1 MPVIT
6 CIEDLKRLYKRR
18 VPKMFYDYVET
29 GSWSEGTFKNNT
41 RDLELIKFNQKVGVD
56 ISQTTTETSML
67 GNKMSM
73 PMALAPVGLTGMQSA
88 DGEIKAARAARKKGI
103 PFILSTMSVCS
114 IEDVAREAGEG
125 FWFQLYYMNDQEFS
139 RNLIKRAKEA
149 NCSALVLTMDLQVL
163 GQRHMDIKNGLSIP
177 PRPNL
182 KSLLDLSTKVRW
194 GLGILRTPR
203 KNFGNVYGHVD
214 GVEDLGSLM
223 SWVADQFYSKLDWE
237 TVSQVKDLWDG
248 PLVLK
253 GIMDVEDAKKAA
265 SIGVD
270 AIIVSNHGGRQL
282 DGAIS
287 SIRALPGIV
296 EAVGD
301 KVEVY
306 FDSGIR
312 SGQDV
317 LRAIG
322 LGAKATLI
330 GRAYIYGLGAMGEAG
345 VEKAIEIMHKELDTS
360 MALCGIRDI
369 SEFGE
374 KNLLIPS
381 DFQTNWKW

>member
-6 CIEDLKRLYKRR
+6 CIEDLKQLYKRR

-29 GSWSEGTFKNNT
+29 GSWSESTFKNNS
-41 RDLELIKFNQKVGVD
+41 RDLDLIKFNQKVGVD
-56 ISQTTTETSML
+56 ISQTSTEISMF

-73 PMALAPVGLTGMQSA
+73 PLALAPVGLTGMQSA

-149 NCSALVLTMDLQVL
+149 NCSALVLTMDLHVL
-163 GQRHMDIKNGLSIP
+163 GQRHMDLKNGLSIP

-214 GVEDLGSLM
+214 GVENLGSLM

-237 TVSQVKDLWDG
+237 TVRRVKDLWDG

-253 GIMDVEDAKKAA
+253 GIMDVEDAKKAV
-265 SIGVD
+265 SIGAD
-270 AIIVSNHGGRQL
+270 AIVVSNHGGRQL
-282 DGAIS
+282 DGALS
-287 SIRALPGIV
+287 SIRMLPAIV

-301 KVEVY
+301 KVEIY

-345 VEKAIEIMHKELDTS
+345 VEKAIEVMHKELATS

-369 SEFGE
+369 TEFGE

>member
-6 CIEDLKRLYKRR
+6 CIEDLKQLYKRR

-29 GSWSEGTFKNNT
+29 GSWSESTFKNNS
-41 RDLELIKFNQKVGVD
+41 RDLDLIKFNQKVGVD
-56 ISQTTTETSML
+56 ISQTSTEISML

-73 PMALAPVGLTGMQSA
+73 PLALAPVGLTGMQSA
-88 DGEIKAARAARKKGI
+88 DGEIKAARAAKKNGI

-182 KSLLDLSTKVRW
+182 KTLLDLATKVRW

-203 KNFGNVYGHVD
+203 KSFGNVDGHVD
-214 GVEDLGSLM
+214 GVKDLSSLM

-237 TVSQVKDLWDG
+237 TVRQVKDLWDG

-270 AIIVSNHGGRQL
+270 AIVVSNHGGRQL
-282 DGAIS
+282 DGALS
-287 SIRALPGIV
+287 SIRMLPAIV

-301 KVEVY
+301 KLEVY

-345 VEKAIEIMHKELDTS
+345 VEKAIEIMHKELATS

>member
-1 MPVIT
+1 VPVIT
-6 CIEDLKRLYKRR
+6 CIEDLKQLYKRR

-29 GSWSEGTFKNNT
+29 GSSSESTFKNNS
-41 RDLELIKFNQKVGVD
+41 RDLDLIKFNQKVGVD
-56 ISQTTTETSML
+56 ISQTSTEISML

-73 PMALAPVGLTGMQSA
+73 PLALAPVGLTGMQSA
-88 DGEIKAARAARKKGI
+88 DGEIKAARAAKKNGV

-182 KSLLDLSTKVRW
+182 KTLLDLATKVRW

-203 KNFGNVYGHVD
+203 KSFGNVDGHVD
-214 GVEDLGSLM
+214 GVKDLSSLM

-237 TVSQVKDLWDG
+237 TVRQVKDLWDG

-270 AIIVSNHGGRQL
+270 AIVVSNHGGRQL
-282 DGAIS
+282 DGALS
-287 SIRALPGIV
+287 SIRMLPAIV

-301 KVEVY
+301 KLEVY

-345 VEKAIEIMHKELDTS
+345 VEKAIEIMHKELATS

>member
-6 CIEDLKRLYKRR
+6 CIEDLKQLYKRR

-29 GSWSEGTFKNNT
+29 GSWSESTFKNNS
-41 RDLELIKFNQKVGVD
+41 RDLDLIKFNQKVGVD
-56 ISQTTTETSML
+56 ISQTSTEISML

-73 PMALAPVGLTGMQSA
+73 PLALAPVGLTGMQSA

-163 GQRHMDIKNGLSIP
+163 GQRHMDLKNGLSIP

-237 TVSQVKDLWDG
+237 TVRQVKDLWDG

-253 GIMDVEDAKKAA
+253 GIMNVEDAKKAV
-265 SIGVD
+265 SIGAD
-270 AIIVSNHGGRQL
+270 AIVVSNHGGRQL
-282 DGAIS
+282 DGALS
-287 SIRALPGIV
+287 SIRMLPAIV

-345 VEKAIEIMHKELDTS
+345 VEKAIEVMHKELATS

-369 SEFGE
+369 TEFGE

>member
-6 CIEDLKRLYKRR
+6 CIEDLKQLYKRR

-29 GSWSEGTFKNNT
+29 GSWSESTFKNNS
-41 RDLELIKFNQKVGVD
+41 RDLDLIKFNQKVGVD
-56 ISQTTTETSML
+56 ISQTSTEISML

-73 PMALAPVGLTGMQSA
+73 PLALAPVGLTGMQSA
-88 DGEIKAARAARKKGI
+88 DGEIKAARAARKKVI

-139 RNLIKRAKEA
+139 RNLIKLAKEA

-214 GVEDLGSLM
+214 GVENLGSLM

-237 TVSQVKDLWDG
+237 TVRRVKDLWDG

-253 GIMDVEDAKKAA
+253 GIMDVEDAKKAV
-265 SIGVD
+265 SIGAD
-270 AIIVSNHGGRQL
+270 AIVVSNHGGRQL
-282 DGAIS
+282 DGALS
-287 SIRALPGIV
+287 SIRMLPAIV

-301 KVEVY
+301 KVEIY

-345 VEKAIEIMHKELDTS
+345 VEKAIEVMHKELATS

-369 SEFGE
+369 TEFGE

>member
-6 CIEDLKRLYKRR
+6 CIEDLKQLYKRR

-29 GSWSEGTFKNNT
+29 GSWSESTFKNNS
-41 RDLELIKFNQKVGVD
+41 RDLDLIKFNQKVGVD
-56 ISQTTTETSML
+56 ISQTSTEISML

-73 PMALAPVGLTGMQSA
+73 PLALAPVGLTGMQSA

-214 GVEDLGSLM
+214 GVENLGSLM

-237 TVSQVKDLWDG
+237 TVRRVKDLWDG

-253 GIMDVEDAKKAA
+253 GIMDVEDAKKAV
-265 SIGVD
+265 SIGAD
-270 AIIVSNHGGRQL
+270 AIVVSNHGGRQL
-282 DGAIS
+282 DGALS
-287 SIRALPGIV
+287 SIRMLPAIV

-301 KVEVY
+301 KVEIY

-345 VEKAIEIMHKELDTS
+345 VEKAIEVMHKELATS

-369 SEFGE
+369 TEFGE

>member
-6 CIEDLKRLYKRR
+6 CIEDLKQLYKRR

-29 GSWSEGTFKNNT
+29 GSWSESTFKNNS
-41 RDLELIKFNQKVGVD
+41 RDLDLIKFNQKVGVD
-56 ISQTTTETSML
+56 ISQTSTEISML

-73 PMALAPVGLTGMQSA
+73 PLALAPVGLTGMQSA

-125 FWFQLYYMNDQEFS
+125 FWFQLYYMNDHEFS
-139 RNLIKRAKEA
+139 RNLIKRAKET

-163 GQRHMDIKNGLSIP
+163 GQRHMDLKNGLSIP

-237 TVSQVKDLWDG
+237 TVRQVKDLWDG

-253 GIMDVEDAKKAA
+253 GIMDVEDAKKAV
-265 SIGVD
+265 SIGAD
-270 AIIVSNHGGRQL
+270 AIVVSNHGGRQL
-282 DGAIS
+282 DGALS
-287 SIRALPGIV
+287 SIRMLPAIV

-345 VEKAIEIMHKELDTS
+345 VEKAIEVMHKELATS

-369 SEFGE
+369 TEFGE

-381 DFQTNWKW
+381 DFQTNWEW

>member
-6 CIEDLKRLYKRR
+6 CIEDLKQLYKRR

-29 GSWSEGTFKNNT
+29 GSWSESTFKNNS
-41 RDLELIKFNQKVGVD
+41 RDLDLIKFNQKVGVD
-56 ISQTTTETSML
+56 ISQTSTEISML

-73 PMALAPVGLTGMQSA
+73 PLALAPVGLTGMQSA
-88 DGEIKAARAARKKGI
+88 DGEIKAARAAKKNGV

-182 KSLLDLSTKVRW
+182 KTLLDLATKVRW

-203 KNFGNVYGHVD
+203 KSFGNVDGHVD
-214 GVEDLGSLM
+214 GVKDLSSLM

-237 TVSQVKDLWDG
+237 TVRQVKDLWDG

-270 AIIVSNHGGRQL
+270 AIVVSNHGGRQL
-282 DGAIS
+282 DGALS
-287 SIRALPGIV
+287 SIRMLPAIV

-301 KVEVY
+301 KLEVY

-345 VEKAIEIMHKELDTS
+345 VEKAIEIMHKELATS

>member
-29 GSWSEGTFKNNT
+29 GSWSEVTFKNNT
-41 RDLELIKFNQKVGVD
+41 RDFELIKFNQKVGVD
-56 ISQTTTETSML
+56 ISQTTTEISML

-73 PMALAPVGLTGMQSA
+73 PLALAPVGLTGMQSA
-88 DGEIKAARAARKKGI
+88 DGEIKAARAASKKGI

-182 KSLLDLSTKVRW
+182 KTLLDLSTKVRW
-194 GLGILRTPR
+194 GLGILGTPR
-203 KNFGNVYGHVD
+203 KNFGNVYGHIE

-253 GIMDVEDAKKAA
+253 GIMDVEDAKKAV
-265 SIGVD
+265 SIGAD
-270 AIIVSNHGGRQL
+270 AIVVSNHGGRQL
-282 DGAIS
+282 DGALS
-287 SIRALPGIV
+287 SIRMLPAIV

-301 KVEVY
+301 NVEVY

-312 SGQDV
+312 SGQDI

-345 VEKAIEIMHKELDTS
+345 VEKAIEIMHKELATS

-369 SEFGE
+369 SVFGE
-374 KNLLIPS
+374 KNLLIPT
-381 DFQTNWKW
+381 DFQTNWKR

>member
-1 MPVIT
+1 MPIIT
-6 CIEDLKRLYKRR
+6 CIEDLRQLYKRR

-29 GSWSEGTFKNNT
+29 GSWSESTFKNNT
-41 RDLELIKFNQKVGVD
+41 RDLGLIKFNQKVGVD
-56 ISQTTTETSML
+56 ISQTTTEISIL
-67 GNKMSM
+67 GKKVSM

-88 DGEIKAARAARKKGI
+88 DGEIKAARVARKKGI

-139 RNLIKRAKEA
+139 HNLIKRAKEA

-163 GQRHMDIKNGLSIP
+163 GQRHMDLKNGLAVP
-177 PRPNL
+177 PRPTISNL
-182 KSLLDLSTKVRW
+182 MDLATKVRW
-194 GLGILRTPR
+194 GLGILHTPR
-203 KNFGNVYGHVD
+203 KSFGNVYGHVD
-214 GVEDLGSLM
+214 EVEDLSSLM
-223 SWVADQFYSKLDWE
+223 SWVTDQFYSKLDWD
-237 TVSQVKDLWDG
+237 TVRQVKDLWNG

-253 GIMDVEDAKKAA
+253 GIMDVDDAIKAA

-270 AIIVSNHGGRQL
+270 AIVVSNHGGRQL
-282 DGAIS
+282 DGALS
-287 SIRALPGIV
+287 TIRSLPAIV

-322 LGAKATLI
+322 MGAKATLI

-345 VEKAIEIMHKELDTS
+345 VEKAIEIMHKELATS
-360 MALCGIRDI
+360 MALCGISDI
-369 SEFGE
+369 SEYGE
-374 KNLLIPS
+374 KNLLVPS

>member
-6 CIEDLKRLYKRR
+6 CIEDLKQLYKRR

-29 GSWSEGTFKNNT
+29 GSWSESTFKNNS
-41 RDLELIKFNQKVGVD
+41 RDLDLIKFNQKVGVD
-56 ISQTTTETSML
+56 ISQTSTEISML

-73 PMALAPVGLTGMQSA
+73 PLALAPVGLTGMQSA
-88 DGEIKAARAARKKGI
+88 DGEIKAARAAKKKGI

-139 RNLIKRAKEA
+139 RSLIKRAKEA

-203 KNFGNVYGHVD
+203 KNFGNVYGHVE
-214 GVEDLGSLM
+214 GVENLGSLM
-223 SWVADQFYSKLDWE
+223 SWVADQFYSKLDWD
-237 TVSQVKDLWDG
+237 TVKQVKDLWDG

-270 AIIVSNHGGRQL
+270 AIVVSNHGGRQL

-287 SIRALPGIV
+287 SIRVLPGIV

-345 VEKAIEIMHKELDTS
+345 VEKAIEIMHKELATF

>member
-1 MPVIT
+1 VPVIT
-6 CIEDLKRLYKRR
+6 CIEDLKQLYKRR

-29 GSWSEGTFKNNT
+29 GSWSESTFKNNS
-41 RDLELIKFNQKVGVD
+41 RDLDLIKFNQKVGVD
-56 ISQTTTETSML
+56 ISQTSTEISML

-73 PMALAPVGLTGMQSA
+73 PLALAPVGLTGMQSA
-88 DGEIKAARAARKKGI
+88 DGEIKAARAAKKNGV

-182 KSLLDLSTKVRW
+182 KTLLDLATKVRW

-203 KNFGNVYGHVD
+203 KSFGNVDGHVD
-214 GVEDLGSLM
+214 GVKDLSSLM

-237 TVSQVKDLWDG
+237 TVRQVKDLWDG

-270 AIIVSNHGGRQL
+270 AIVVSNHGGRQL
-282 DGAIS
+282 DGALS
-287 SIRALPGIV
+287 SIRMLPAIV

-301 KVEVY
+301 KLEVY

-345 VEKAIEIMHKELDTS
+345 VEKAIEIMHKELATS

>member
-1 MPVIT
+1 MPIIT
-6 CIEDLKRLYKRR
+6 CIDDLKQLYRR
-18 VPKMFYDYVET
+18 KVPKMFFDYVET
-29 GSWSEGTFKNNT
+29 GSWSESTFKNNT
-41 RDLELIKFNQKVGVD
+41 RDLGVIKFKQKVGKD
-56 ISQTTTETSML
+56 ISDITTENTML
-67 GNKMSM
+67 GSKVSM
-73 PMALAPVGLTGMQSA
+73 PMALAPVGLTGMQAA
-88 DGEIKAARAARKKGI
+88 DGEIKSARAAKKMGI

-125 FWFQLYYMNDQEFS
+125 FWFQLYYMEDQDFS
-139 RNLIKRAKEA
+139 RSLIQRAKDA

-182 KSLLDLSTKVRW
+182 YNLLDLCTKIRW
-194 GLGILRTPR
+194 GLGMLRTPR
-203 KNFGNVYGHVD
+203 KNFGNVYGHVE
-214 GVEDLGSLM
+214 GVGDLGSLM

-237 TVSQVKDLWDG
+237 IVKEVKDYWGG

-253 GIMDVEDAKKAA
+253 GIMDVEDAEKAA
-265 SIGVD
+265 AIGID
-270 AIIVSNHGGRQL
+270 AIVVSNHGGRQL

-287 SIRALPGIV
+287 SIRALPNIV
-296 EAVGD
+296 EAVGN
-301 KVEVY
+301 KMEIY

-330 GRAYIYGLGAMGEAG
+330 GRAYIYGLGALGEEG
-345 VEKAIEIMHKELDTS
+345 VEKTIEIMQKELAIS
-360 MALCGIRDI
+360 MALCGVRDI
-369 SEFGE
+369 SQFGKE
-374 KNLLIPS
+374 NLLVPS
-381 DFQTNWKW
+381 DLQTNWNW

>member
-6 CIEDLKRLYKRR
+6 CIEDLKQLYKRR

-29 GSWSEGTFKNNT
+29 GSWSESTFKNNS
-41 RDLELIKFNQKVGVD
+41 RDLDLIKFNQKVGVD
-56 ISQTTTETSML
+56 ISQTSTEISML

-73 PMALAPVGLTGMQSA
+73 PLALAPVGLTGMQSA
-88 DGEIKAARAARKKGI
+88 DGEIKAARAAKKNGI

-149 NCSALVLTMDLQVL
+149 SCSALVLTMDLQVL
-163 GQRHMDIKNGLSIP
+163 GQRHMDLKNGLSIP

-203 KNFGNVYGHVD
+203 KSFGNVYGHVE
-214 GVEDLGSLM
+214 GVENLGSLM
-223 SWVADQFYSKLDWE
+223 SWVADQFYSKLDWD
-237 TVSQVKDLWDG
+237 TVKQVKDLWDG

-270 AIIVSNHGGRQL
+270 AIVVSNHGGRQL

-287 SIRALPGIV
+287 SIRVLPGIV

-345 VEKAIEIMHKELDTS
+345 VEKAIEIMHKELATS

-369 SEFGE
+369 SKFGE

>member
-6 CIEDLKRLYKRR
+6 CIEDLKQLYKRR

-29 GSWSEGTFKNNT
+29 GSWSESTFKNNS
-41 RDLELIKFNQKVGVD
+41 RDLDLIKFNQKVGVD
-56 ISQTTTETSML
+56 ISQTSTEISML

-73 PMALAPVGLTGMQSA
+73 PLALAPVGLTGMQSA

-182 KSLLDLSTKVRW
+182 KTLLDLATKVRW

-203 KNFGNVYGHVD
+203 KSFGNVDGHVD
-214 GVEDLGSLM
+214 GVKDLSSLM

-237 TVSQVKDLWDG
+237 TVRQVKDLWDG

-270 AIIVSNHGGRQL
+270 AIVVSNHGGRQL
-282 DGAIS
+282 DGALS
-287 SIRALPGIV
+287 SIRMLPAIV

-301 KVEVY
+301 KLEVY

-345 VEKAIEIMHKELDTS
+345 VEKAIEIIHKELATS

>member
-6 CIEDLKRLYKRR
+6 CIEDLKQLYKRR

-29 GSWSEGTFKNNT
+29 GSWSESTFKNNS
-41 RDLELIKFNQKVGVD
+41 RDLDLIKFNQKVGVD
-56 ISQTTTETSML
+56 ISQTSTEISML

-73 PMALAPVGLTGMQSA
+73 PLALAPVGLTGMQSA

-182 KSLLDLSTKVRW
+182 KTLLDLATKVRW
-194 GLGILRTPR
+194 GLGILHTPR
-203 KNFGNVYGHVD
+203 KSFGNVDGHVD
-214 GVEDLGSLM
+214 GVKDLSSLM

-237 TVSQVKDLWDG
+237 TVRQVKDLWDG

-270 AIIVSNHGGRQL
+270 AIVVSNHGGRQL
-282 DGAIS
+282 DGALS
-287 SIRALPGIV
+287 SIRMLPAIV

-301 KVEVY
+301 KLEVY

-345 VEKAIEIMHKELDTS
+345 VEKAIEIMHKELATS

>member
-6 CIEDLKRLYKRR
+6 CIEDLKQLYKRR

-29 GSWSEGTFKNNT
+29 GSWSESTFKNNS
-41 RDLELIKFNQKVGVD
+41 RDLDLIKFNQKVGVD
-56 ISQTTTETSML
+56 ISQTSTEISML

-73 PMALAPVGLTGMQSA
+73 PLALAPVGLTGMQSA

-163 GQRHMDIKNGLSIP
+163 GQRHMDLKNGLSIP

-237 TVSQVKDLWDG
+237 TVRQVKDLWDG

-253 GIMDVEDAKKAA
+253 GIMNVEDAKKAV
-265 SIGVD
+265 SIGAD
-270 AIIVSNHGGRQL
+270 AIVVSNHGGRQL
-282 DGAIS
+282 DGALS
-287 SIRALPGIV
+287 SIRMLPAIV

-301 KVEVY
+301 KIEVY

-345 VEKAIEIMHKELDTS
+345 VEKAIEVMHKELATS

-369 SEFGE
+369 TEFGE